1 MERRFTL
8 EGGGALTVRE
18 EGLRAVLAAQR
29 PDDGRGLYRAYLLG
43 PEGGPA
49 LLGTMAPEGK
59 ILVIRRTI
67 SLDELRRQGAWPP
80 CGGRAELSFSF
91 TGNAATEGWRWADP
105 AALPF
110 RDGELRRAA
119 SRLGR
124 TLYRQEGEGFAL
136 ACPFSCREPFPSRT
150 SSVWRSRR
158 SWRDGGMSSSASTPW
173 AGLCRPG
180 REGAGSSPQGK
191 NSMIDPG
198 AALC

>member
-43 PEGGPA
+43 PEGRA

-59 ILVIRRTI
+59 ILVIRRTL

-136 ACPFSCREPFPSRT
+136 ACPFSCREPFPIPDLFCLAEPAELEG
-150 SSVWRSRR
+150 RR
-158 SWRDGGMSSSASTPW
+158 HVLFRFDAVGWP
-173 AGLCRPG
+173 LPPG
-180 REGAGSSPQGK
+180 REGAGSSPKEKQQ
-191 NSMIDPG
+191 D
-198 AALC
+198 